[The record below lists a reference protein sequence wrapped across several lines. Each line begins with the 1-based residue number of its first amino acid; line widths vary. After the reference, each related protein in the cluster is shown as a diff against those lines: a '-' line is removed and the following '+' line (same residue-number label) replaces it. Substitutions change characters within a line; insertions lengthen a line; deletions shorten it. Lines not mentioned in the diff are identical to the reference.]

1 MSEDPLFSCE
11 RFGLGSQFSIGHF
24 HLSSHVKSLILKEFF
39 GIVEE
44 RS

>member
-1 MSEDPLFSCE
+1 MSEDPLLSCE
-11 RFGLGSQFSIGHF
+11 RFGLGHQFNVGHL

-44 RS
+44 R